1 VWCFLVLYDRLQ
13 IVEMGSV
20 VVRIVDGLLDLV
32 KMERVGV
39 ENFVGV
45 CRGVLR
51 FLGMRIQD
59 SRTDF

>member
-1 VWCFLVLYDRLQ
+1 
-13 IVEMGSV
+13 MGSV